1 MYGDPTTT
9 PGGKSLKFYASV
21 RVQISRVSSL
31 DVKDK
36 NENLVQ
42 RGIRARVVK
51 NKTGLPFK
59 KAEFQVYLDGRE
71 ANKDLTDDIANIALN
86 MGLIVRCDKD
96 GNPKATG
103 RRYLLEYT
111 VPETGEIEIVDV
123 NKKDLVSEA
132 LKDCPNMQ
140 KYLLGIIR
148 GEIER
153 PDNGNIPE
161 EEDFDSDMSD
171 EDFEEMMKEENYG
184 ENTDDEAEEIES
196 LNWED
201 M

>member
-1 MYGDPTTT
+1 M
-9 PGGKSLKFYASV
+9 
-21 RVQISRVSSL
+21 

-36 NENLVQ
+36 NDNLVQ

-86 MGLIVRCDKD
+86 MNLIVRCDKD

-103 RRYLLEYT
+103 RRYLLKYT
-111 VPETGEIEIVDV
+111 VPETGEVEIVDV
-123 NKKDLVSEA
+123 NKKDLVKEA

-140 KYLLGIIR
+140 KYLLGIIK
-148 GEIER
+148 GDIER
-153 PDNGNIPE
+153 PDDGIIPE
-161 EEDFDSDMSD
+161 DDLDSDMTED
-171 EDFEEMMKEENYG
+171 EFEEMMKQENYG
-184 ENTDDEAEEIES
+184 FDEDDAEEIETTS
-196 LNWED
+196 WDE